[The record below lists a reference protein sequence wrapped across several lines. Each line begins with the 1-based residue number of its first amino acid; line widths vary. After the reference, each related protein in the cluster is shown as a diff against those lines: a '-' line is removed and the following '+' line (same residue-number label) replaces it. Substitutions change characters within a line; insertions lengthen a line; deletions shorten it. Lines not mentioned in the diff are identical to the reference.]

1 MNLEFLKDIL
11 GEELFNQFIAKLNE
25 FNGNEANKDKQI
37 KLANLTD
44 GGYVSK
50 DKYTALETSLTGK
63 TTELETA
70 NNLIAD
76 LKKNAG
82 KDSELQ
88 GKITAYETQLGELQA
103 ENKRLK
109 SENALKFALIEAG
122 ATDIDYVFFKAT
134 EKLKADGK
142 TLELGQDDKV
152 KGVDDLITGLKTQ
165 LPGQFGGGSG
175 SSSTDGSNGR
185 KVVEP
190 NNLPNGDKN
199 KTVTR
204 EQFLKM
210 GYNERLALKK
220 SNPEMYKKVSH

>member
-1 MNLEFLKDIL
+1 MNLEFLKEIL
-11 GEELFNQFIAKLNE
+11 GEELFNQFMEKLNAH
-25 FNGNEANKDKQI
+25 NGNEANKDKQI

-88 GKITAYETQLGELQA
+88 DKITAYETQISELQA
-103 ENKRLK
+103 ENARLK
-109 SENALKFALIEAG
+109 AENALKFALIEAG
-122 ATDIDYVFFKAT
+122 ASDIDYVFFKAS

-142 TLELGQDDKV
+142 TLELDESEKV
-152 KGVDDLITGLKTQ
+152 KGVDDLITALKTQ
-165 LPGQFGGGSG
+165 LPGQFTTTNGGD
-175 SSSTDGSNGR
+175 DGNGH
-185 KVVEP
+185 KIVKP
-190 NNLPNGDKN
+190 NNLPDGN
-199 KTVTR
+199 KDTTVTA
-204 EQFLKM
+204 EQFRKM
-210 GYNERLALKK
+210 GYQERLNLKK
-220 SNPEMYKKVSH
+220 SNPERFAKLSGK

>member
-1 MNLEFLKDIL
+1 MNLGFLKAIL
-11 GEELFNQFIAKLNE
+11 GDDLFNQFIEKLNAY
-25 FNGNEANKDKQI
+25 NGDEANKDKQI

-50 DKYTALETSLTGK
+50 DKYTDLETTLTGK
-63 TTELETA
+63 QTELEKA
-70 NNLIAD
+70 NGLIEE
-76 LKKNAG
+76 LKKGAG
-82 KDSELQ
+82 KDTELQ
-88 GKITAYETQLGELQA
+88 QKISGYETQVAELQA

-109 SENALKFALIEAG
+109 DENALKFALIEAG
-122 ATDIDYVFFKAT
+122 ANDIDYVFYKAS

-142 TLELGQDDKV
+142 TLDLGEDGKV

-165 LPGQFGGGSG
+165 LPNQFGCNNAGTGEG
-175 SSSTDGSNGR
+175 E

-190 NNLPNGDKN
+190 NNLPKGDTS

-210 GYNERLALKK
+210 TYQERLNLKD
-220 SNPEMYKKVSH
+220 SNEELYNKLTKGR